1 MHWDEDN
8 SEKEAPAAEI
18 DIPSTLPDGAD
29 ENPDSPLILGP
40 TQIPVIP
47 DSVPMFPEPLSSP
60 TQLSPVVSPSK
71 TIEKKPND
79 FTFGH
84 QDLTEQISFI
94 NEEKQKESHHLLDN
108 STDDD
113 SFLPF
118 SSKTIRETQNNFG
131 LSPVI
136 SQSEMKSSNTS
147 LAKNSVFEDG
157 FASITDMQQM
167 NSPSFLLSSV
177 NNKSGTKPKLKRK
190 YEEGF

>member
-8 SEKEAPAAEI
+8 SEEEAPAAET

-40 TQIPVIP
+40 TQVPVIP
-47 DSVPMFPEPLSSP
+47 DSVPMFSEPLSLPS
-60 TQLSPVVSPSK
+60 QLSPVVSPSK
-71 TIEKKPND
+71 TIEKKSND

-84 QDLTEQISFI
+84 RDSAEQISFI
-94 NEEKQKESHHLLDN
+94 NEEKQKESHQLLVN
-108 STDDD
+108 SSED

-118 SSKTIRETQNNFG
+118 SSKTIKETENHFSF

-147 LAKNSVFEDG
+147 LAKNSAFEHG
-157 FASITDMQQM
+157 FGSMRDTQQM
-167 NSPSFLLSSV
+167 NSPSFLLSSL
-177 NNKSGTKPKLKRK
+177 NNKSWTKPKLKRK
-190 YEEGF
+190 YEDGF